1 MQDGD
6 PQYTIVSSS
15 AEYDVA
21 AKNLAATLTEKTGVT
36 FRYKTSTQQN
46 SVTGK
51 KIVLG
56 KNPKLLLSNP
66 SVLSNLGLLSL
77 DMTSSIHLTA
87 YSYDLVLDA
96 IEKFTSLG
104 FETYTFTDPN
114 GAVQV
119 LVPREVLFFV
129 DNSAMDEVG
138 YWVSLVKDGTAQYT
152 IVSADEAYDV
162 AASDL
167 ASLLTQQTGV
177 TFRYKT
183 SAQQSDVS
191 GKKIVLGKDLYKIVA
206 DPSFLSYCGLL
217 CLDRGTSIHITGFTE
232 ETVLASIEKFSKLN
246 FSLFVSKNA
255 NEKIVVSI
263 PDTYLFFMDN
273 DRGYANPTP
282 TILGRD
288 LAEYQ
293 FVFPKDM
300 TSTDQYLADTL
311 RDTIGKN
318 TGCLIKIVTDDAPM
332 AAYEI
337 VFGKTN
343 RTGSQTLY
351 ASLSSGYYIIQSM
364 DGSIYVAYDN
374 YLVADQAVSAFH
386 PLYLNNKQGEILLS
400 QKPNYDS
407 YAIEKT
413 EGTDV
418 RIMTSNII
426 CAGDSWGKEY
436 FEIGYGITWQER
448 VGIQGVAIMTYLP
461 DFVGLQEM
469 QEGFTYGNAL
479 MHTELLKT
487 VGSEYAFVTFSQMG
501 TNTYWNP
508 ILYRKT
514 VWQIEAQDVLYPA
527 NFDNDMH
534 RWQWALF
541 SKISD
546 PSQKYILLNLH
557 YPTSG
562 NQTQQQA
569 AADLVNAKIREL
581 QALYPN
587 VPIFV
592 TGDFNANKSST
603 TFAKT
608 VANTGLQPSFTLTTN
623 YNSIESIDHVLV
635 PSDQVSVLAYRV
647 IKDHYIVL
655 TSDHRPVFVDIS
667 LK

>member
-1 MQDGD
+1 
-6 PQYTIVSSS
+6 
-15 AEYDVA
+15 
-21 AKNLAATLTEKTGVT
+21 
-36 FRYKTSTQQN
+36 
-46 SVTGK
+46 
-51 KIVLG
+51 
-56 KNPKLLLSNP
+56 
-66 SVLSNLGLLSL
+66 
-77 DMTSSIHLTA
+77 
-87 YSYDLVLDA
+87 
-96 IEKFTSLG
+96 
-104 FETYTFTDPN
+104 
-114 GAVQV
+114 
-119 LVPREVLFFV
+119 
-129 DNSAMDEVG
+129 
-138 YWVSLVKDGTAQYT
+138 
-152 IVSADEAYDV
+152 
-162 AASDL
+162 
-167 ASLLTQQTGV
+167 
-177 TFRYKT
+177 
-183 SAQQSDVS
+183 
-191 GKKIVLGKDLYKIVA
+191 
-206 DPSFLSYCGLL
+206 
-217 CLDRGTSIHITGFTE
+217 
-232 ETVLASIEKFSKLN
+232 
-246 FSLFVSKNA
+246 
-255 NEKIVVSI
+255 
-263 PDTYLFFMDN
+263 
-273 DRGYANPTP
+273 
-282 TILGRD
+282 
-288 LAEYQ
+288 
-293 FVFPKDM
+293 
-300 TSTDQYLADTL
+300 
-311 RDTIGKN
+311 
-318 TGCLIKIVTDDAPM
+318 
-332 AAYEI
+332 
-337 VFGKTN
+337 
-343 RTGSQTLY
+343 
-351 ASLSSGYYIIQSM
+351 
-364 DGSIYVAYDN
+364 
-374 YLVADQAVSAFH
+374 
-386 PLYLNNKQGEILLS
+386 
-400 QKPNYDS
+400 
-407 YAIEKT
+407 
-413 EGTDV
+413 
-418 RIMTSNII
+418 MTSNII